1 MARSAPPATCQKE
14 RLALHKSTAV
24 RVDRFVPDEA
34 RIQESIIG
42 NPRSSQVLGGN
53 HRWSSSVVISG
64 EQRQAERRA
73 ESINVLGLDEDR
85 LLAISGNQW
94 QSVAISGINV
104 LGLDEDRLLAISGN
118 QWQSVAISASTYSA
132 SMKTGFF
139 PQMVHLPPV
148 ARKVSRCRCEPT

>member
-34 RIQESIIG
+34 RIQEAIRG

-53 HRWSSSVVISG
+53 HRWQSSVVISG

-85 LLAISGNQW
+85 LLAISGNPR

-104 LGLDEDRLLAISGN
+104 LGLDEDRLLSIIGN
-118 QWQSVAISASTYSA
+118 QWHSVASTYSA